1 MISSSKLGALA
12 ALTLAAS
19 SMAASMAEWQNR
31 TIYQLVTDRFA
42 KTKDDGGPCDAGAR
56 QYCGGTWQGIINHL
70 DYIQGMGFDAIWISP
85 VVANIE
91 TNTTYG
97 QAYHGYWTQ
106 DFNALNPHFGAES
119 DLQAL
124 ATAVHARGM
133 YLMFDVVLNHVA
145 YAPPSNATNP
155 STFGSSLAGNYTPFA
170 TAPDYHSFCFISDYN
185 NQTNV
190 EQCWL
195 GDMNV
200 ALPDLD
206 TENADV
212 VSGLVSS
219 VSNLI
224 KTYGVDGL
232 RLDTVKHIRQ
242 SFYPGF
248 LSSIGGLYSLGEVL
262 DGLANYTGAYT
273 NYVDAVFNYPQY
285 YVLTSTFANSTGK
298 MSDLVQSFNDTQT
311 YFKNGAM
318 STGAFSEN
326 QDNPRLPALISD
338 KVQIQNIIAWTFGG
352 DGIPITYYGQEAGY
366 SGGEDPQNREALW
379 FTSYSTSVLNYQFIT
394 LLNAAR
400 RMAMKAN
407 SAFITSPA
415 VIAGS
420 SNNAI
425 ALAKFPLLTVLTNA
439 GNASAVTSFTVSSG
453 SGYKS
458 GVTLVNILASGCDAT
473 TVAKDGSLTVN
484 FTGGLPKVYLPTT
497 ALNATG
503 PCGKLATSGSTSKD
517 SGAIQAGRAYGGLVF
532 AVVGAVVGSLALL

>member
-453 SGYKS
+453 SGHKS

-532 AVVGAVVGSLALL
+532 AVVGAVVGSLVLL